1 MAQSLQT
8 PFAIATGLGLASSSY
23 FFLGNLGL
31 VTCGV
36 IRFTTSP
43 SLRADLNIPPD
54 SAVSLWAAMY
64 EHGAAQFAPA
74 SLLSALALYTASV
87 QVLGTSGSG
96 SGGGGAT
103 TTHRL
108 LGTHAHT
115 QLVSRLFL
123 SASLLS
129 LTILPYTLLVM
140 MPNIKPLIATRDR
153 IRAAR
158 KRSGS
163 GSGSGSG
170 SDAPNA
176 PLTSVLNAQ
185 EGEQALDRIG
195 VWKVQNLGRMAI
207 GATVWALAAVAT
219 FLA

>member
-87 QVLGTSGSG
+87 QVLGGGSG
-96 SGGGGAT
+96 SAT

-163 GSGSGSG
+163 GSGS
-170 SDAPNA
+170 DAPNA

-185 EGEQALDRIG
+185 EGEQALGRIG